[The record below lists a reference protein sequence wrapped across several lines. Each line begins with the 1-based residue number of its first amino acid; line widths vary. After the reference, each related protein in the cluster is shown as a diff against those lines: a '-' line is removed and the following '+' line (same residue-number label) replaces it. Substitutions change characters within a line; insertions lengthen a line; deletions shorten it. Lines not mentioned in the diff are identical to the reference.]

1 MLRYLKVL
9 LLTMTILALA
19 IPAKANQQ
27 EIRERQCRYQWLDKG
42 TWTNREERRTAAC
55 VVDKFGVV
63 GGLPTLMSIGY
74 CESRWYR
81 FASNGG
87 NYLGIFQHAA
97 TYWPARVTSMM
108 PDAWK
113 IGPWW
118 RWTNP
123 RSQVVTTVR
132 MVNGEGWGDWA
143 CA

>member
-1 MLRYLKVL
+1 MLRYL

-19 IPAKANQQ
+19 IPAEANQQ

-42 TWTNREERRTAAC
+42 TWTDREEHRTARC
-55 VVDKFGVV
+55 IVEKFGVI
-63 GGLPTLMSIGY
+63 GGYPVLNSVID
-74 CESRWYR
+74 CESGWYR

-87 NYLGIFQHAA
+87 RYLGLAQHAA
-97 TYWPARVTSMM
+97 SLWAGRVESFM

-113 IGPWW
+113 VGPWW

-132 MVNGEGWGDWA
+132 MVNGSGWGAWS